1 MTQRDQMVLETPVT
15 RRAMMVTLFSV
26 AGASVLRAQAA
37 PPVSSQSSVSSV
49 DSLAGKGTIG
59 TLGAPGLAGR
69 PMAPTTAA
77 DNDLAIQA
85 LEKKLRCSC
94 GCGLDIYTCRTT
106 DFTCTYSPELHRE
119 IMKLWDSGQTA
130 DQIIATFVQEYGE
143 KALMAPP
150 PRGFN
155 LAGYL
160 VPGVLI
166 IMLGAVLAWVLL
178 RRRAIVAPAE
188 APAPPPVDAT
198 GDELAELEREIAES
212 DRG

>member
-1 MTQRDQMVLETPVT
+1 
-15 RRAMMVTLFSV
+15 MMVALFSV

-37 PPVSSQSSVSSV
+37 ASVSSQSSTTPV
-49 DSLAGKGTIG
+49 DSLAGKGSIG

-77 DNDLAIQA
+77 DNDLAIQV

-150 PRGFN
+150 ARGFN

-166 IMLGAVLAWVLL
+166 LMLGAVLTWVLL
-178 RRRAIVAPAE
+178 RRRALVAPVE
-188 APAPPPVDAT
+188 APVPPLVDAT
-198 GDELAELEREIAES
+198 HDELAELEREIAET

>member
-1 MTQRDQMVLETPVT
+1 MLEFPVS
-15 RRAMMVTLFSV
+15 RRAMVVTLFSV
-26 AGASVLRAQAA
+26 AGVTVLRAQAA
-37 PPVSSQSSVSSV
+37 ATASSV
-49 DSLAGKGTIG
+49 DSLAGKGSIG

-77 DNDLAIQA
+77 DNDLAIQT

-119 IMKLWDSGQTA
+119 IMKLWDGGQTA

-160 VPGVLI
+160 VPGSLI
-166 IMLGAVLAWVLL
+166 LMLGAVLAWVLL

-188 APAPPPVDAT
+188 ASTPPMIDAT
-198 GDELAELEREIAES
+198 RDELAELAREIAES
-212 DRG
+212 DGR

>member
-1 MTQRDQMVLETPVT
+1 MNVIIKNASTIKHQDAEAVT
-15 RRAMMVTLFSV
+15 RRVMLISLFSA
-26 AGASVLRAQAA
+26 AGATLLHAQSVQ
-37 PPVSSQSSVSSV
+37 SV
-49 DSLAGKGTIG
+49 DSLAGKGSIG

-119 IMKLWDSGQTA
+119 IMKLWQGGQTA

-160 VPGVLI
+160 VPGILI
-166 IMLGAVLAWVLL
+166 LMLGAVLAWVLL
-178 RRRAIVAPAE
+178 RRRAIVAPVD
-188 APAPPPVDAT
+188 APPPPPVDAT
-198 GDELAELEREIAES
+198 RDELAELEREIAES

>member
-1 MTQRDQMVLETPVT
+1 MTQMDRSMLERSVS
-15 RRAMMVTLFSV
+15 RRAMAVALFSA
-26 AGASVLRAQAA
+26 AGTTILRAQAT
-37 PPVSSQSSVSSV
+37 PSVPSV
-49 DSLAGKGTIG
+49 DSLAGKGAIG

-77 DNDLAIQA
+77 DNDLAIQT
-85 LEKKLRCSC
+85 LEKRLRCSC

-119 IMKLWDSGQTA
+119 VMKLWQGGQTA
-130 DQIIATFVQEYGE
+130 DQIIASFVQEYGE

-150 PRGFN
+150 ARGFN

-166 IMLGAVLAWVLL
+166 LMLGAVLAWVLL

-188 APAPPPVDAT
+188 TSAPPPMDAT
-198 GDELAELEREIAES
+198 RDELAELEREIAES
-212 DRG
+212 DGR

>member
-1 MTQRDQMVLETPVT
+1 MLEFPVN

-26 AGASVLRAQAA
+26 AGVAVLRAQAA
-37 PPVSSQSSVSSV
+37 TSSV
-49 DSLAGKGTIG
+49 DSLAGKGSIG

-77 DNDLAIQA
+77 DNDLAIQT

-166 IMLGAVLAWVLL
+166 LMLGTVLAWVLL
-178 RRRAIVAPAE
+178 RRRAIVAPAD
-188 APAPPPVDAT
+188 ASATPMIDAT
-198 GDELAELEREIAES
+198 RDELAELEREIAES
-212 DRG
+212 DGR

>member
-1 MTQRDQMVLETPVT
+1 M
-15 RRAMMVTLFSV
+15 
-26 AGASVLRAQAA
+26 
-37 PPVSSQSSVSSV
+37 SSQSAASSV
-49 DSLAGKGTIG
+49 DSLAGKGSIG

-69 PMAPTTAA
+69 PMAPTTSA
-77 DNDLAIQA
+77 DNDLAIQT

-119 IMKLWDSGQTA
+119 IMKLWDGGQTA

-166 IMLGAVLAWVLL
+166 LMLGAVLAWVLL

-188 APAPPPVDAT
+188 APPPAPVDAT

>member
-1 MTQRDQMVLETPVT
+1 VRDPS
-15 RRAMMVTLFSV
+15 RRAAESPSRRAAEPPSRRVFLVTSL
-26 AGASVLRAQAA
+26 GAVGAAVLHAQV
-37 PPVSSQSSVSSV
+37 P
-49 DSLAGKGTIG
+49 DSLSGTGTIG

-85 LEKKLRCSC
+85 LEKRLRCSC

-130 DQIIATFVQEYGE
+130 DQIIATFVSEYGE

-160 VPGVLI
+160 VPGALLLL
-166 IMLGAVLAWVLL
+166 LGSVLAWVLL
-178 RRRAIVAPAE
+178 RRRALVAPVVSPLRAVE
-188 APAPPPVDAT
+188 ATD
-198 GDELAELEREIAES
+198 DELAELERAVS
-212 DRG
+212 DLDRG

>member
-1 MTQRDQMVLETPVT
+1 
-15 RRAMMVTLFSV
+15 
-26 AGASVLRAQAA
+26 
-37 PPVSSQSSVSSV
+37 
-49 DSLAGKGTIG
+49 
-59 TLGAPGLAGR
+59 
-69 PMAPTTAA
+69 MAPTTAA
-77 DNDLAIQA
+77 DNDLAIQT

-166 IMLGAVLAWVLL
+166 LMLGTVLAWVLL
-178 RRRAIVAPAE
+178 RRRAIVAPAD
-188 APAPPPVDAT
+188 ASAPPMIDAT
-198 GDELAELEREIAES
+198 RDELAELEREIAES
-212 DRG
+212 DGQ

>member
-1 MTQRDQMVLETPVT
+1 
-15 RRAMMVTLFSV
+15 MMVALFSV
-26 AGASVLRAQAA
+26 AGASVLHAQAA
-37 PPVSSQSSVSSV
+37 ASVSSQSSTTPV
-49 DSLAGKGTIG
+49 DSLAGKGSIG

-77 DNDLAIQA
+77 DNDLAIQV

-150 PRGFN
+150 ARGFN

-166 IMLGAVLAWVLL
+166 LMLGAVLTWVLL
-178 RRRAIVAPAE
+178 RRRALVAPVE
-188 APAPPPVDAT
+188 APVPPLVDAT
-198 GDELAELEREIAES
+198 HDELAELEREIAET

>member
-1 MTQRDQMVLETPVT
+1 MPDPSRRAAEPVT
-15 RRAMMVTLFSV
+15 PAK
-26 AGASVLRAQAA
+26 AGASRRVFLVASLSALGATVLRAQV
-37 PPVSSQSSVSSV
+37 P
-49 DSLAGKGTIG
+49 DSLSGTGAIG
-59 TLGAPGLAGR
+59 TLGSPGLAGR

-85 LEKKLRCSC
+85 LEKRLRCSC

-130 DQIIATFVQEYGE
+130 DQIIATFVSEYGE

-160 VPGVLI
+160 VPGALLLL
-166 IMLGAVLAWVLL
+166 LGSVLAWVLL
-178 RRRAIVAPAE
+178 RRRALVAPA
-188 APAPPPVDAT
+188 APVARRTDAT
-198 GDELAELEREIAES
+198 DEELAELERAIS
-212 DRG
+212 DLDGG

>member
-1 MTQRDQMVLETPVT
+1 MPELDATMT
-15 RRAMMVTLFSV
+15 RRGLLVGLLTTGGAAML
-26 AGASVLRAQAA
+26 GAQTQ
-37 PPVSSQSSVSSV
+37 SQG
-49 DSLAGKGTIG
+49 DSLAGGGSIG

-85 LEKKLRCSC
+85 LEKRLRCSC

-106 DFTCTYSPELHRE
+106 DFTCTYSPQLHRE
-119 IMKLWDSGQTA
+119 IMEFWNNGQSA
-130 DQIIATFVQEYGE
+130 DQIIAAFVQEYGE

-160 VPGVLI
+160 VPGILI
-166 IMLGAVLAWVLL
+166 LMLGAVLAWVLL
-178 RRRAIVAPAE
+178 RRRALVAPEGVAE
-188 APAPPPVDAT
+188 PRAIDASEA
-198 GDELAELEREIAES
+198 ELAELKRAIS
-212 DRG
+212 DADAG

>member
-1 MTQRDQMVLETPVT
+1 MD
-15 RRAMMVTLFSV
+15 RRAMMVALFSV

-37 PPVSSQSSVSSV
+37 ASVSSQSSTTPV
-49 DSLAGKGTIG
+49 DSLAGKGSIG

-77 DNDLAIQA
+77 DNDLAIQV

-150 PRGFN
+150 ARGFN

-166 IMLGAVLAWVLL
+166 LMLGAVLTWVLL
-178 RRRAIVAPAE
+178 RRRALVAPVE
-188 APAPPPVDAT
+188 APVPPLVDAT
-198 GDELAELEREIAES
+198 HDELAELEREIAET